1 MIDILNKIL
10 TGMMYKRL
18 YSWAEE
24 FDKIDETQA
33 GFRKEYSTVDNSF
46 TLMAMG
52 QKYLSKRGG
61 RFYCLFVDFSK
72 AFDRVN
78 HTELINSLIRKG
90 VHGKFLNLLIAMYS
104 QLCTCV
110 KLDNHKCSRQFRCNI
125 GTRQGCKLS
134 TILFTLFLNDLIDE
148 LKGSG
153 ISGIQVSIDDS
164 EVLAIFYADDM
175 ASVSDTV
182 RGLQAQIR
190 IIANFCQRTGMRM
203 NLSKTKVVVFRNGG
217 FLREYERWYFDG
229 QPIETVSAYKYMGL
243 HITSKLIWTHAKNCL
258 ATQARKAIISLIK
271 LQGKIGYFEY
281 ADMFKLFDT
290 MI

>member
-1 MIDILNKIL
+1 MIDIFNKIL
-10 TGMMYKRL
+10 TDMMYKRL

-33 GFRKEYSTVDNSF
+33 GFRKEYSTVDNLF
-46 TLMAMG
+46 TLLAMG

-90 VHGKFLNLLIAMYS
+90 EHGKFLNLLIAMYS

-110 KLDNHKCSRQFRCNI
+110 KLDNHKCSSQFRCNI

-153 ISGIQVSIDDS
+153 ISGIQVSIDAS

-190 IIANFCQRTGMRM
+190 IIANFCQRTGMRV
-203 NLSKTKVVVFRNGG
+203 N
-217 FLREYERWYFDG
+217 
-229 QPIETVSAYKYMGL
+229 
-243 HITSKLIWTHAKNCL
+243 
-258 ATQARKAIISLIK
+258 
-271 LQGKIGYFEY
+271 
-281 ADMFKLFDT
+281 
-290 MI
+290 

>member
-1 MIDILNKIL
+1 M
-10 TGMMYKRL
+10 
-18 YSWAEE
+18 
-24 FDKIDETQA
+24 
-33 GFRKEYSTVDNSF
+33 
-46 TLMAMG
+46 
-52 QKYLSKRGG
+52 
-61 RFYCLFVDFSK
+61 
-72 AFDRVN
+72 N

-90 VHGKFLNLLIAMYS
+90 VHGKCLNLLIAMYS

-110 KLDNHKCSRQFRCNI
+110 KLDNHKCSSQFRCNI

-190 IIANFCQRTGMRM
+190 IIANFCQRTGMRV
-203 NLSKTKVVVFRNGG
+203 NLSKN
-217 FLREYERWYFDG
+217 
-229 QPIETVSAYKYMGL
+229 
-243 HITSKLIWTHAKNCL
+243 
-258 ATQARKAIISLIK
+258 
-271 LQGKIGYFEY
+271 
-281 ADMFKLFDT
+281 
-290 MI
+290 